1 MVRFLEGLDAREV
14 ILGTFF
20 FCIVALTLNFAMFQ
34 MTRFGDFNT
43 FESHLD
49 ITKGTTIHSI
59 EAKVDLINMDSFRD
73 VDIQL
78 ACSEQICTV
87 SFSSGFDS
95 EQARMAQKRFDDLM
109 FFTS

>member
-1 MVRFLEGLDAREV
+1 VVRFLEGLDVRE
-14 ILGTFF
+14 ITLGTFF
-20 FCIVALTLNFAMFQ
+20 FCIIALTLNFALFQ
-34 MTRFGDFNT
+34 MTPLGDFNRL
-43 FESHLD
+43 ESHLD

-59 EAKVDLINMDSFRD
+59 EAKVDLINRSSFRD

-95 EQARMAQKRFDDLM
+95 EQARIAQKRFEDLM